1 MNDIAKLDFITMAH
15 KYVYVYVCVCIYAI
29 YISNYTIYLVQV
41 NWSYLS
47 RARDVLVSVGHETR
61 IIIPLLYGLD
71 TRALLVTALDEGILE
86 GTVALHW
93 RHNGCDG
100 VSNHQPHD
108 RLFNHLFMRRS
119 KKTSKLTGFCG
130 PVNSPHKW
138 PVTRKCFHLMTSSW
152 NA

>member
-86 GTVALHW
+86 GTVALH
-93 RHNGCDG
+93 
-100 VSNHQPHD
+100 
-108 RLFNHLFMRRS
+108 
-119 KKTSKLTGFCG
+119 
-130 PVNSPHKW
+130 
-138 PVTRKCFHLMTSSW
+138 
-152 NA
+152 